1 MAYNLEFVSINSNIS
16 IMERRTFSLMF
27 YIRRTKL
34 RRNLEA
40 PVMLRITVNSDRTDF
55 SIQRTILPEHWNSE
69 RGCAKSTSRFGKEL
83 NQCLDQIRLQ
93 VYQRHQEILSRN
105 LPVTA
110 AALKAAYLNGIGE
123 EETHN
128 LLDLYRE
135 HNATMKS
142 MIDKGVSRAT
152 FIRHETSRRNLERFL
167 HDTYQ
172 VNDIN
177 LKDVDHVFIKDYE
190 TYLRTTRNCNNNS
203 TVKYIKNFGKII
215 KEAMNRDWIQAN
227 PFRNIKFHLEE
238 VDKPFLSQGELNK
251 IMAREFAIQRI
262 GQVRDVFV
270 FCCFTGLAFIDVKTL
285 TLKELEQGVDGNLWI
300 RKQRNKS
307 KQWAHIPLLPQARQ
321 IIDRYRTNPQCQK
334 KGVLLPVL
342 SNQKMNAYLKE
353 IADLCGIQKNLT
365 THCARHTFATTVT
378 LANKISMESVSKM
391 LGHSSLNMTRRYA
404 RILDTTIGQEMSQL
418 AQKLKDQLN

>member
-1 MAYNLEFVSINSNIS
+1 
-16 IMERRTFSLMF
+16 MERRTFSLMF
-27 YIRRTKL
+27 FIRRTKL
-34 RRNLEA
+34 RKNLEA
-40 PVMLRITVNSDRTDF
+40 PVMLRITVNGDRTEF
-55 SIQRTILPEHWNSE
+55 SIQRTILPEQWNGE
-69 RGCAKSTSRFGKEL
+69 RGCAKANTRFGKEL

-93 VYQRHQEILSRN
+93 VYQRHQELMAMN

-110 AALKAAYLNGIGE
+110 TALKGAYLNGIGE
-123 EETHN
+123 GDVHN

-135 HNATMKS
+135 HNANLKT
-142 MIDKGVSRAT
+142 MIDRGVSRAT
-152 FIRHETSRRNLERFL
+152 YIRHETSRRNLERFL
-167 HDTYQ
+167 RDAYQ
-172 VNDIN
+172 VDDIN

-190 TYLRTTRNCNNNS
+190 AYLRTTRNCNNNS

-215 KEAMNRDWIQAN
+215 KEAMNRDWVQAN

-238 VDKPFLSQGELNK
+238 VDKPFLSQGELNR
-251 IMAREFAIQRI
+251 IMKREFTIIRI
-262 GQVRDVFV
+262 AQVRDVFV

-285 TLKELEQGVDGNLWI
+285 TLKDLEQGVDGNLWI

-307 KQWAHIPLLPQARQ
+307 KQWAHIPLLPQARH
-321 IIDRYRTNPQCQK
+321 IIDKYRSNPQCQK

-418 AQKLKDQLN
+418 AIKLGSQLS

>member
-1 MAYNLEFVSINSNIS
+1 
-16 IMERRTFSLMF
+16 MF
-27 YIRRTKL
+27 FIRRTRL
-34 RRNLEA
+34 RKNLEA
-40 PVMLRITVNSDRTDF
+40 PVLMRITVNGERTDV
-55 SIQRTILPEHWNSE
+55 SIQRTILPEQWNSD
-69 RGCAKSTSRFGKEL
+69 RGCAIANTRFGKEL

-93 VYQRHQEILSRN
+93 IYQCHQELMLRN

-110 AALKAAYLNGIGE
+110 AAIKTAFLHGAE
-123 EETHN
+123 DTEVHT

-135 HNATMKS
+135 HNANLKTS
-142 MIDKGVSRAT
+142 IDKGVSRAT
-152 FIRHETSRRNLERFL
+152 YIRHETSRRNLERFL
-167 HDTYQ
+167 HDVYQ
-172 VNDIN
+172 REDIN
-177 LKDVDHVFIKDYE
+177 LKEITHVFVKDYE
-190 TYLRTTRNCNNNS
+190 TYLRTIRNCNNNS
-203 TVKYIKNFGKII
+203 TVKYIKNFGKIV

-227 PFRNIKFHLEE
+227 PFRNIRFHLEE

-251 IMAREFAIQRI
+251 IMTREFAITRI
-262 GQVRDVFV
+262 AQVRDVFV

-285 TLKELEQGVDGNLWI
+285 TAKDLHQGVDGNLWI

-307 KQWAHIPLLPQARQ
+307 KQWAHIPLLPDARL
-321 IIDRYRTNPQCQK
+321 IIDQYRSNLQCQR

-391 LGHSSLNMTRRYA
+391 LGHSSLAMTMKYA
-404 RILDTTIGQEMSQL
+404 RILDSTIGLEMSQL
-418 AQKLKDQLN
+418 AEKMKSQIS

>member
-1 MAYNLEFVSINSNIS
+1 
-16 IMERRTFSLMF
+16 MF
-27 YIRRTKL
+27 FIRRTKL
-34 RRNLEA
+34 RKNLEA
-40 PVMLRITVNSDRTDF
+40 PVLLRITVNGDRTDVA
-55 SIQRTILPEHWNSE
+55 IQRTILPEHWNSE
-69 RGCAKSTSRFGKEL
+69 RGCAIANTRFGKEL
-83 NQCLDQIRLQ
+83 NQCLEQIRLQ
-93 VYQRHQEILSRN
+93 VYQRHQELLSRN

-110 AALKAAYLNGIGE
+110 AALKGAYLNGFGE
-123 EETHN
+123 QDVHN

-135 HNATMKS
+135 HNASLKS

-152 FIRHETSRRNLERFL
+152 YIRHETSRRNLERFL
-167 HDTYQ
+167 RDTYQ
-172 VNDIN
+172 LDDISLKEVN
-177 LKDVDHVFIKDYE
+177 HVFIKEYE

-215 KEAMNRDWIQAN
+215 KEAMSRDWVQAN
-227 PFRNIKFHLEE
+227 PFRNIRFHLEE
-238 VDKPFLSQGELNK
+238 VDKPFLSKGELNK
-251 IMAREFAIQRI
+251 IMTREFAITRI
-262 GQVRDVFV
+262 AQVRDVFV

-285 TLKELEQGVDGNLWI
+285 TAKDLQQGVDGNLWI

-307 KQWAHIPLLPQARQ
+307 KQWAHIPLLPDARL
-321 IIDRYRTNPQCQK
+321 IIERYTSNPRCQR

-391 LGHSSLNMTRRYA
+391 LGHSSLTMTQKYA
-404 RILDTTIGQEMSQL
+404 RILDSTIGLEMSQL
-418 AQKLKDQLN
+418 ADKMKSQMS